1 MLKYYTT
8 NSYHVNRNFIFFSV
22 LLYFSSFSSCTRPK
36 GGMKMQ
42 VDRVNFADILVASA
56 LGAGLIMTILFEQQE
71 LSMSIA
77 SGLLGYLGGVK
88 IAGRRP

>member
-1 MLKYYTT
+1 M
-8 NSYHVNRNFIFFSV
+8 
-22 LLYFSSFSSCTRPK
+22 
-36 GGMKMQ
+36 
-42 VDRVNFADILVASA
+42 NFADILVASA

>member
-1 MLKYYTT
+1 
-8 NSYHVNRNFIFFSV
+8 
-22 LLYFSSFSSCTRPK
+22 
-36 GGMKMQ
+36 MQ
-42 VDRVNFADILVASA
+42 IDRVNFADFLVASG

-77 SGLLGYLGGVK
+77 SGLLGYLGVEK

>member
-1 MLKYYTT
+1 MYLPAGFF
-8 NSYHVNRNFIFFSV
+8 VVFFSSPV
-22 LLYFSSFSSCTRPK
+22 MYEGEE
-36 GGMKMQ
+36 GGRNMQ
-42 VDRVNFADILVASA
+42 IERVNFADILVASA

-71 LSMSIA
+71 LAMSIA

>member
-1 MLKYYTT
+1 ML
-8 NSYHVNRNFIFFSV
+8 
-22 LLYFSSFSSCTRPK
+22 
-36 GGMKMQ
+36 

-56 LGAGLIMTILFEQQE
+56 LGAGLIMTIWLAQQE

-88 IAGRRP
+88 IAGVGRRF

>member
-1 MLKYYTT
+1 
-8 NSYHVNRNFIFFSV
+8 
-22 LLYFSSFSSCTRPK
+22 
-36 GGMKMQ
+36 MQ

-56 LGAGLIMTILFEQQE
+56 LGAGLIMTIWLSQQE